1 MEIQEMEENKIKLPE
16 ISRKELEAAKN
27 AGVGSL
33 CELAAQKALES
44 VGGKL
49 DADSMPKLNS
59 SQITV
64 IAYTVLRRELLE
76 GGFVQLIH
84 NGYGPFIFENPFA
97 KAMRLWGLK
106 DLCNTLYD
114 ARRLYEK
121 TAKAI
126 VRDCSDEEFMALY
139 EQFEKYDEYDDDFV
153 EREAEYTAEVEDY
166 IEGNIEDFLTVR

>member
-1 MEIQEMEENKIKLPE
+1 MPE

-27 AGVGSL
+27 AVAGSL

-49 DADSMPKLNS
+49 DADSMPRLNS

-153 EREAEYTAEVEDY
+153 EREAEYTATVETY
-166 IEGNIEDFLTVR
+166 VENNIEDFLTVR

>member
-1 MEIQEMEENKIKLPE
+1 MEENKIKLPE
-16 ISRKELEAAKN
+16 ISRKAAKS
-27 AGVGSL
+27 AGSGFL
-33 CELAAQKALES
+33 CELAAQKVLES

-49 DADSMPKLNS
+49 DADTMPKLNS

-64 IAYTVLRRELLE
+64 IAYFVLRRELLE

-139 EQFEKYDEYDDDFV
+139 EQFEKYDDFDDDFV
-153 EREAEYTAEVEDY
+153 EREAEYTAAVETY
-166 IEGNIEDFLTVR
+166 IENNIEDFLTVK

>member
-1 MEIQEMEENKIKLPE
+1 MEENKIKLPE

-27 AGVGSL
+27 AVAGSL

-49 DADSMPKLNS
+49 DADSMPRLNS

-153 EREAEYTAEVEDY
+153 EREAEYTATVETY
-166 IEGNIEDFLTVR
+166 VENNIEDFLTVR

>member
-1 MEIQEMEENKIKLPE
+1 MEESKIKLPE

-27 AGVGSL
+27 AGAGSL

-49 DADSMPKLNS
+49 DADSMPRLNS

-153 EREAEYTAEVEDY
+153 EREAEYTATVETY
-166 IEGNIEDFLTVR
+166 VENNIEDFLTVR

>member
-1 MEIQEMEENKIKLPE
+1 MEENKIRLPE
-16 ISRKELEAAKN
+16 TSRKELEAAKN
-27 AGVGSL
+27 AGAGSL

-153 EREAEYTAEVEDY
+153 EREAEYTAEVENH
-166 IEGNIEDFLTVR
+166 IESNIEDFLTVK

>member
-1 MEIQEMEENKIKLPE
+1 MEENKIKLPE

-27 AGVGSL
+27 AGAGSL

-153 EREAEYTAEVEDY
+153 EREAEYTAEVENY
-166 IEGNIEDFLTVR
+166 IESNIEDFLTVK

>member
-1 MEIQEMEENKIKLPE
+1 MEENKIKLPE
-16 ISRKELEAAKN
+16 ISRKELEAAKS
-27 AGVGSL
+27 AGSGSL

-49 DADSMPKLNS
+49 DADTMPKLNS

-64 IAYTVLRRELLE
+64 IAYFVLRRELLE

-139 EQFEKYDEYDDDFV
+139 EQFEKYDDFDDDFV
-153 EREAEYTAEVEDY
+153 EREAEYTAAVETY
-166 IEGNIEDFLTVR
+166 IENNIEDFLTVK

>member
-1 MEIQEMEENKIKLPE
+1 MEENKIKLPE

-27 AGVGSL
+27 AGAGSL
-33 CELAAQKALES
+33 CELAARKALES

-49 DADSMPKLNS
+49 DADAMLKLNS

-64 IAYTVLRRELLE
+64 IAYIVLRRELLE